1 MNAEGNFTA
10 LLERLITQRFGP
22 RGKGAFA
29 EAMGVQNPVVSRW
42 LRGAKP
48 KIETL
53 RRMEKVFGCPITE
66 LLDSLDPGVQQSGDG
81 RSLSA
86 KQRKALNEG
95 AALNMVPNAIPVR
108 AVPVISWTHA
118 GEAAA
123 YEELPKSWQDQI
135 YTTSRDPKSFALIVE
150 GDSMSPHCLP
160 GDLVVLMPSEEA
172 RNGCIVV
179 AKLADDGI
187 ILRRYTR
194 LPTGIRLSA
203 YNPVYPA
210 ADYPPEAF
218 SWIYPVHSTVRR
230 EWS

>member
-1 MNAEGNFTA
+1 
-10 LLERLITQRFGP
+10 
-22 RGKGAFA
+22 
-29 EAMGVQNPVVSRW
+29 
-42 LRGAKP
+42 
-48 KIETL
+48 
-53 RRMEKVFGCPITE
+53 
-66 LLDSLDPGVQQSGDG
+66 
-81 RSLSA
+81 
-86 KQRKALNEG
+86 
-95 AALNMVPNAIPVR
+95 MVPI
-108 AVPVISWTHA
+108 ISWTHA

-123 YEELPKSWQDQI
+123 YEELPKSWQDQT
-135 YTTSRDPKSFALIVE
+135 YSTCRDPKSFSLVVE

-194 LPTGIRLSA
+194 LSTGIRLSA